1 MLKHA
6 YQIGTDLA
14 LKEAGARLEGLK
26 ALLAKHPRLTEVLGG
41 GVLGTAIGSPIAY
54 AMAPE
59 KGFPDAMLLGALMG
73 TGAGLGTA
81 AASAAGAQGSL
92 PTQAGGFGGFGVYR
106 LIRKL
111 RGLD

>member
-6 YQIGTDLA
+6 YQIGIDFA
-14 LKEAGARLEGLK
+14 LKEAGARLDSFK
-26 ALLAKHPRLTEVLGG
+26 ALLAKHPRLTEIFGG
-41 GVLGTAIGSPIAY
+41 GALGTAIGGPVAY
-54 AMAPE
+54 ALAPE
-59 KGFPDAMLLGALMG
+59 KGLPDALLLGALMG

-81 AASAAGAQGSL
+81 AASAAGSHGTL
-92 PTQAGGFGGFGVYR
+92 PTQAGGFGGFGAYR

>member
-6 YQIGTDLA
+6 YQIGTALA
-14 LKEAGARLEGLK
+14 VKEAGARLDSFK
-26 ALLAKHPRLTEVLGG
+26 SLLEKHPRLTEILGG
-41 GVLGTAIGSPIAY
+41 GVLGAGVGGPLAY

-81 AASAAGAQGSL
+81 AASATGAQGTL